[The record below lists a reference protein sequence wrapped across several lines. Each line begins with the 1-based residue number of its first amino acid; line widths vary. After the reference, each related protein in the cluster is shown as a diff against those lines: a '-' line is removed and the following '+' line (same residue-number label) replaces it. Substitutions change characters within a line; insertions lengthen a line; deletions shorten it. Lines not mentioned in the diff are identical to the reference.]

1 MTKAAPTRERSGL
14 QTALLASGFGGLLF
28 ILIFLLLGAVTPGY
42 NLLHDT
48 ISALEFTPFALAQR
62 INFLVFGLLLMV
74 FALAL
79 RQELRAGRGAALIPT
94 FQMLSGLGVAGAG
107 IFIYEPMHLVC
118 DLIAFNSALL
128 VLFFFAWRFSGDP
141 RWQGWATSSILTALL
156 MMAFLTAFG
165 FANHMGGPAGAFEKL
180 ASLTRTLWSAV
191 LVAKLFSG
199 RSLALTTR

>member
-1 MTKAAPTRERSGL
+1 M
-14 QTALLASGFGGLLF
+14 
-28 ILIFLLLGAVTPGY
+28 
-42 NLLHDT
+42 
-48 ISALEFTPFALAQR
+48 
-62 INFLVFGLLLMV
+62 
-74 FALAL
+74 
-79 RQELRAGRGAALIPT
+79 
-94 FQMLSGLGVAGAG
+94 
-107 IFIYEPMHLVC
+107 VC

-199 RSLALTTR
+199 RSLTTP